1 MTQEAIPTPAE
12 MYEQFYGPAIF
23 EPCTHVL
30 VAHAAPRPGE
40 AVLDIACGTGQ
51 VARRVAPLV
60 GEQGRVTALDV
71 NPGMLAVAR
80 TLPPPTGAVIDWREG
95 DAVDPELPDS
105 VYDLVLCQHGLQ
117 FFRDR
122 AAAVRHMK
130 RVLRPGGRLALAVW
144 QGLDRNPVFRSLAEA
159 EAPHLEP
166 LGMTFADIVAPF
178 SMGDAA
184 ELSHLLEAAGFT
196 AIDFAGGSIE
206 ARFPAHRFIQNMEF
220 AYAAVIPQFAEDRG
234 AFDAYLEAVAAET
247 EAVVQRH
254 TRDNEVIIEMHTHIV
269 TAYNE

>member
-1 MTQEAIPTPAE
+1 MTQEPIPTPAE

-23 EPCTHVL
+23 EPCTHML
-30 VAHAAPRPGE
+30 VAYAAPRPGE
-40 AVLDIACGTGQ
+40 SVLDIACGTGQ

-60 GEQGRVTALDV
+60 GEQGSVTALDV

-80 TLPPPTGAVIDWREG
+80 TLPPPAGAVIDWREG
-95 DAVDPELPDS
+95 DAVDPQLPDS

-166 LGMTFADIVAPF
+166 LGMTFADLVAPF
-178 SMGDAA
+178 SMGDAG
-184 ELSHLLEAAGFT
+184 EVRRLLEAAGFT

-206 ARFPAHRFIQNMEF
+206 ARFPAHRFIQNMES
-220 AYAAVIPQFAEDRG
+220 AYAAVIPRFAEDRG
-234 AFDAYLEAVAAET
+234 AFDAYLEAVAADT

-254 TRDNEVIIEMHTHIV
+254 TRDDEVIIDMHTHIV
-269 TAYNE
+269 TAYNQ